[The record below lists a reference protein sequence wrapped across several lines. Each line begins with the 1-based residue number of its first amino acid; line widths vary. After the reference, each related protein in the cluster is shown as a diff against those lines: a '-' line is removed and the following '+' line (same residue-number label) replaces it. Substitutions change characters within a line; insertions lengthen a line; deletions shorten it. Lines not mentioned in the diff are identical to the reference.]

1 MTGNGLEE
9 DDDDDDEGPEGGG
22 VLGEERVGDPPGLA
36 GLAAEAAAFAAGGF
50 VAVAAGAGAA
60 GLPCNWSWLSARFW
74 LEVAADASVRTA
86 CEDDAIPCLCIWTR
100 VLITNA
106 DGSTLLFEWATDT
119 ATAARRR

>member
-1 MTGNGLEE
+1 MTGNGLEEE

-50 VAVAAGAGAA
+50 VAVAAGAA

-86 CEDDAIPCLCIWTR
+86 CEDDDIPCLCSWTR
-100 VLITNA
+100 VLSTKA
-106 DGSTLLFEWATDT
+106 DDSTLLFEWVTAT